1 MNELEELELDKEY
14 MQRLLHSNNEELS
27 ELRLSE
33 KKLQLE
39 NDGLRNDVKGLQKD
53 VKGLQDDM
61 VVLRRLYMEN
71 KDEIDSLK
79 RLVQTTEEKDPE
91 KPLKLKTKKYKG
103 KNTGDSRSAASKYV
117 HDSFSSI
124 RNFPRH
130 N

>member
-1 MNELEELELDKEY
+1 LNELEELELDKEY

-27 ELRLSE
+27 ELRLSG

-39 NDGLRNDVKGLQKD
+39 NDGLKNDVKR
-53 VKGLQDDM
+53 LQDDM

-79 RLVQTTEEKDPE
+79 RLVQTTEEKRPE

-117 HDSFSSI
+117 HDNFSSI
-124 RNFPRH
+124 RIFPRH
-130 N
+130 NYLPHK